1 MTNLWSLGHGAVAN
15 LDATNTSLK
24 LINVDGTKG
33 DNSLPLVAN
42 TSTRINQTGADL
54 ALPYQPAG

>member
-42 TSTRINQTGADL
+42 TSTPDQPDRRRSGSR
-54 ALPYQPAG
+54 PPAG